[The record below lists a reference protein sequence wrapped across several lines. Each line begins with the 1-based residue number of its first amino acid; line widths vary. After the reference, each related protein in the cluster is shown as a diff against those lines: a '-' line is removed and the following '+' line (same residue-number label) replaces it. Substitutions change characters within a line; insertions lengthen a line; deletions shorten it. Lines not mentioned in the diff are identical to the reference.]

1 MTAGYK
7 VISKTAGYVYTTKQN
22 TCKNE
27 IIKNGKYYQIL

>member
-7 VISKTAGYVYTTKQN
+7 VISKTAGYTTLQN